1 MFPLA
6 DDFNATSWEDLEPV
20 TKSLLERSVENA
32 DDLESLFKDIS
43 DMAEH
48 VSEAG
53 AKLYIGMT
61 CDTENEDKQAAF
73 MSFVENIRP
82 KMSEVSNQID
92 LKIANLDFLDSLPE
106 RYDLILRSMNNSI
119 QIFREENIPLSV
131 ECTRLSTEYQK
142 ISGAMTVEFEGK
154 ERTMPQMRKFL
165 ESNNRDIRRSAW
177 IKIRERRMVDSER
190 ISEIMDDL
198 VRIRHAIAINSGFEN
213 YVEYAFRSM
222 ERFDYSPKDCL
233 AFHQAVEIHC
243 MPVIHSINE
252 ERRSGFGYDELMP
265 WDVNEKSGDSP
276 DIFGRPP
283 LRPFEKVED
292 LVSITSKVFHSLSPE
307 LGGMFDRLV
316 DGEVLDLDS
325 RKGKAPGGYQYNLE
339 KTGLPFIFMNASGQ
353 QGDVETMI
361 HEAGH
366 AFHTMYCSHHELIQ
380 ERNYP
385 IEFAEVASM
394 SMELLTQPYWDE
406 FYHSKETTDRA
417 RKMHLE
423 AIIGLLAWICR
434 IVAFQHWMYSNP
446 SHTREERSTAW
457 LNLREKYGPKTNW
470 NGFED
475 DESLFWQTQGHLFGA
490 PFYYIE
496 YGIAQLG
503 ALQLWMT
510 QLDDPDKALED
521 YANAMKLGNT
531 RTLPHL
537 FESADIK
544 LSFDKEHVGNLISS
558 VKKSLSELSV

>member
-6 DDFNATSWEDLEPV
+6 DDFNATSWNDLEPV
-20 TKSLLERSVENA
+20 TTNLLERTVENA

-53 AKLYIGMT
+53 ARLYIGMT
-61 CDTENEDKQAAF
+61 CDTENEDKQSAF

-82 KMSEVSNQID
+82 KISEVSNKID
-92 LKIANLDFLDSLPE
+92 LKIASLDFLESLPE
-106 RYDLILRSMNNSI
+106 RYDLILRSMHNSI
-119 QIFREENIPLSV
+119 EIFREENIPLSV

-142 ISGAMTVEFEGK
+142 ITGAMTVEFDGM

-165 ESNNRDIRRSAW
+165 ESNDRDIRRLAW
-177 IKIRERRMVDSER
+177 TKVRKRRMVDSER

-198 VRIRHAIAINSGFEN
+198 VRIRHTIAINSGFEN
-213 YVEYAFRSM
+213 YVDYAFRSM
-222 ERFDYSPKDCL
+222 ERFDYTPNDCL
-233 AFHQAVEIHC
+233 AFHEAVAIHC
-243 MPVIHSINE
+243 MPLIHSINE
-252 ERRSGFGYDELMP
+252 ERRNGFGYDELMP

-283 LRPFEKVED
+283 LQPFEEVDD
-292 LVSITSKVFHSLSPE
+292 LVSTTSKIFHLLSPE
-307 LGGMFDRLV
+307 LGAMFDRLIE
-316 DGEVLDLDS
+316 GNVLDLDS

-380 ERNYP
+380 DRNYP

-406 FYHSKETTDRA
+406 FYDSKETSDRA

-434 IVAFQHWMYSNP
+434 IDAFQHWMYSNP
-446 SHTREERSTAW
+446 SHTREERSKAW
-457 LNLREKYGPKTNW
+457 LDLREKYGPRTDW
-470 NGFED
+470 SGFEE

-503 ALQLWMT
+503 ALQIWMT
-510 QLDDPDKALED
+510 QLKDPEKALND

-537 FESADIK
+537 FRSADIR
-544 LSFDKEHVGNLISS
+544 LSFDKEHIGNLVGL
-558 VKKSLSELSV
+558 VKRSLSELSV